1 MPPVKI
7 AIAGSVATD
16 HLMTYPGRFTDSL
29 VVGSLDTVSLSFL
42 VDDLVVRRGG
52 CAANICFGLG
62 SVGIEPLLVAAV
74 GSDWS
79 DYEAW
84 LERHRVNTRA
94 VRVSTELHTAR
105 FLCTT
110 DQDLNQIASFY
121 SGAMREARDIE
132 IGAVAEQFGGLDL
145 VLIGPDDPDAMLRH
159 TDACRSLGIPFAAD
173 PSQQL
178 ARMDGDQIRLLI
190 DGAAY
195 FFTNEYERALTSQ
208 KTGWS
213 DDEVLSRVGVRI
225 TTHGARGATIERNGN
240 TPVQVGV
247 PKEKAK
253 VDPTGVGDAFRSGF
267 LAGLAWDLDDER
279 CGQLGAMLATYV
291 IETQGT
297 QEYRINRDD
306 FLERFEITY
315 GKLAAVEISEYLR
328 CLY

>member
-29 VVGSLDTVSLSFL
+29 VVGSLDTISLSFL

-62 SVGIEPLLVAAV
+62 SVGLEPLLVAAV
-74 GSDWS
+74 GSDWN
-79 DYEAW
+79 DYRAW
-84 LERHRVNTRA
+84 LERHRVNTQA
-94 VRVSTELHTAR
+94 VKVSTERHTAR

-121 SGAMREARDIE
+121 SGAMCEARDIE
-132 IGAVAEQFGGLDL
+132 IGAVAQQVGGIDL

-173 PSQQL
+173 PSQQM

-195 FFTNEYERALTSQ
+195 LFTNEYERALTTQ
-208 KTGWS
+208 KTGWT
-213 DDEVLSRVGVRI
+213 DEEVLARVGVRI
-225 TTHGARGATIERNGN
+225 TTHGARGAVIERNGN
-240 TPVQVGV
+240 EAVSVGV

-267 LAGLAWDLDDER
+267 LAGLAWGLSDER

-297 QEYRINRDD
+297 QEYRISAEE
-306 FLERFEITY
+306 FLERFEIAY
-315 GKLAAVEISEYLR
+315 GKAASAEIAEHLICIY
-328 CLY
+328 

>member
-1 MPPVKI
+1 MKI

-29 VVGSLDTVSLSFL
+29 VVGSLDTISLSFL

-62 SVGIEPLLVAAV
+62 SVGLEPVLVAAV

-79 DYEAW
+79 DYRAW
-84 LERHRVNTRA
+84 LERHRVNIGA
-94 VRVSTELHTAR
+94 VKVSTERHTAR

-121 SGAMREARDIE
+121 SGAMCEARDIE
-132 IGAVAEQFGGLDL
+132 IGAVAQQFGGLDL
-145 VLIGPDDPDAMLRH
+145 VLIGPDDPEAMLRH

-173 PSQQL
+173 PSQQM
-178 ARMDGDQIRLLI
+178 ARMEGDQIRRLI
-190 DGAAY
+190 DGATY
-195 FFTNEYERALTSQ
+195 LFTNEYERALTTQ
-208 KTGWS
+208 KTGWT
-213 DDEVLSRVGVRI
+213 DEEVLARVGVRI
-225 TTHGARGATIERNGN
+225 TTHGARGAVIERNGN
-240 TPVQVGV
+240 RAVSVGV

-267 LAGLAWDLDDER
+267 LAGLAWGLNDER

-297 QEYRINRDD
+297 QEYRINAEE
-306 FLERFEITY
+306 FLERFAITY
-315 GKLAAVEISEYLR
+315 GTAGSVEIAEHLICIY
-328 CLY
+328 

>member
-1 MPPVKI
+1 VKI

-42 VDDLVVRRGG
+42 VDDLIVRRGG

-62 SVGIEPLLVAAV
+62 RIGIEALLVAAV

-84 LERHRVNTRA
+84 LERHRVNTKA
-94 VRVSTELHTAR
+94 VKVSTERHTAR

-110 DQDLNQIASFY
+110 DRDLNQIASFY
-121 SGAMREARDIE
+121 SGAMLEARDIE
-132 IGAVAEQFGGLDL
+132 IGAVAEQFGGFDL

-159 TDACRSLGIPFAAD
+159 TEACRVLGIPFAAD
-173 PSQQL
+173 PSQQM
-178 ARMDGDQIRLLI
+178 ARMDGDQIRLLV

-195 FFTNEYERALTSQ
+195 FFTNEYERALTTQ

-225 TTHGARGATIERNGN
+225 TTHGARGAVIERNGN
-240 TPVQVGV
+240 VPVSVKLIRQGWATLFEQDSWLDWLGKWAMNAVGSWAQCWRPMSSK
-247 PKEKAK
+247 PKA
-253 VDPTGVGDAFRSGF
+253 PRSTGLIVKIF
-267 LAGLAWDLDDER
+267 
-279 CGQLGAMLATYV
+279 
-291 IETQGT
+291 
-297 QEYRINRDD
+297 
-306 FLERFEITY
+306 
-315 GKLAAVEISEYLR
+315 
-328 CLY
+328 

>member
-1 MPPVKI
+1 MKI

-29 VVGSLDTVSLSFL
+29 VVGSLDTISLSFL

-62 SVGIEPLLVAAV
+62 SVGLEPFLVAAV
-74 GSDWS
+74 GADWN
-79 DYEAW
+79 DYRAW
-84 LERHRVNTRA
+84 LERHRVNTKA
-94 VRVSTELHTAR
+94 VKVSSERHTAR

-121 SGAMREARDIE
+121 SGAMCEARDIE
-132 IGAVAEQFGGLDL
+132 IGAVAQQFGGLDL
-145 VLIGPDDPDAMLRH
+145 VLIGPDDPEAMLRH

-173 PSQQL
+173 PSQQM

-195 FFTNEYERALTSQ
+195 LFTNEYERALTTQ
-208 KTGWS
+208 KTGWT
-213 DDEVLSRVGVRI
+213 DEEVLARVGVRI
-225 TTHGARGATIERNGN
+225 TTHGARGAVIERNGSEA
-240 TPVQVGV
+240 VSVGV
-247 PKEKAK
+247 PQEKAK

-267 LAGLAWDLDDER
+267 LAGLAWGLSDER

-297 QEYRINRDD
+297 QEYRISAEEL
-306 FLERFEITY
+306 LERFEIAY
-315 GKLAAVEISEYLR
+315 GSAASVEIAEHLICIY
-328 CLY
+328 

>member
-1 MPPVKI
+1 MKI

-29 VVGSLDTVSLSFL
+29 VVGSLDTISLSFL

-62 SVGIEPLLVAAV
+62 SVGLEPLLVAAV

-79 DYEAW
+79 DYQAW
-84 LERHRVNTRA
+84 LERHRVNTAA
-94 VRVSTELHTAR
+94 VKVSTERHTAR

-121 SGAMREARDIE
+121 SGAMCEARDIE
-132 IGAVAEQFGGLDL
+132 IGAVAQQFGGLDL
-145 VLIGPDDPDAMLRH
+145 VLIGPDDPDAMLHH
-159 TDACRSLGIPFAAD
+159 TDACRSLGIAFAAD
-173 PSQQL
+173 PSQQM

-195 FFTNEYERALTSQ
+195 FFTNEYERALTTQ
-208 KTGWS
+208 KTGWT
-213 DDEVLSRVGVRI
+213 DEEVLARVGVRI
-225 TTHGARGATIERNGN
+225 TTHGARGAVIERNGN
-240 TPVQVGV
+240 RPVSVGV

-267 LAGLAWDLDDER
+267 LAGLAWGLSDER

-297 QEYRINRDD
+297 QEYRINAEE
-306 FLERFEITY
+306 FLGRFKIAY
-315 GKLAAVEISEYLR
+315 GTTAAVEVAEHLICIY
-328 CLY
+328 

>member
-62 SVGIEPLLVAAV
+62 SLGIEPLLVAAV

-84 LERHRVNTRA
+84 LERHRVNTKA
-94 VRVSTELHTAR
+94 VKVSTERHTAR

-121 SGAMREARDIE
+121 SGAMSEARDIE
-132 IGAVAEQFGGLDL
+132 IGAVADQFGGLDL

-159 TDACRSLGIPFAAD
+159 TDACRSLGIAFAAD

-178 ARMDGDQIRLLI
+178 ARMGGDQIRLLI

-195 FFTNEYERALTSQ
+195 LFTNEYERALTSQ

-225 TTHGARGATIERNGN
+225 TTYGARGAMIERNGN
-240 TPVQVGV
+240 ATVLVGV
-247 PKEKAK
+247 PQEKSK
-253 VDPTGVGDAFRSGF
+253 LDPTGVGDAFRSGF
-267 LAGLAWDLDDER
+267 LAGLAWELNDER

-291 IETQGT
+291 IETHGT
-297 QEYRINRDD
+297 QEYRINREE
-306 FLERFEITY
+306 FLGRFEVAY
-315 GKLAAVEISEYLR
+315 GAGAAGDVAAHLDCIY
-328 CLY
+328 

>member
-1 MPPVKI
+1 
-7 AIAGSVATD
+7 
-16 HLMTYPGRFTDSL
+16 MTYPGRFTESL
-29 VVGSLDTVSLSFL
+29 VVGSLDTISLSFL

-52 CAANICFGLG
+52 VAANICFGLG
-62 SVGIEPLLVAAV
+62 SLGVEPLLVAAV
-74 GSDWS
+74 GVDWT

-84 LERHRVNTRA
+84 LIRHRVNTKA
-94 VRVSTELHTAR
+94 VRVSAERHTAR

-121 SGAMREARDIE
+121 PGAMTEARDIE

-159 TDACRSLGIPFAAD
+159 TEACRALGIPFAAD

-178 ARMDGDQIRLLI
+178 ARMDGEQIRLLI

-195 FFTNEYERALTSQ
+195 LFTNEYERALTSQ

-213 DDEVLSRVGVRI
+213 DEEVLSRVLVRI
-225 TTHGARGATIERNGN
+225 TTHGARGAVVEHDGSAIVT
-240 TPVQVGV
+240 VGV
-247 PKEKAK
+247 PQEKAK
-253 VDPTGVGDAFRSGF
+253 VDPTGVGDAFRAGF
-267 LAGLAWDLDDER
+267 LAGLAWGLGDER
-279 CGQLGAMLATYV
+279 CAQLGAMLATYV

-297 QEYRINRDD
+297 QEYRVNEVE
-306 FLERFEITY
+306 FLDRFAIAYGDQAASEIADR
-315 GKLAAVEISEYLR
+315 LE

>member
-1 MPPVKI
+1 VKI

-42 VDDLVVRRGG
+42 VDDLIVRRGG

-62 SVGIEPLLVAAV
+62 SIGIEALLVAAV

-84 LERHRVNTRA
+84 LERHRVNTKA
-94 VRVSTELHTAR
+94 VKVSTERHTAR

-110 DQDLNQIASFY
+110 DRDLNQIASFY
-121 SGAMREARDIE
+121 SGAMLEARDIE
-132 IGAVAEQFGGLDL
+132 IGAVAEQFGGFDL

-159 TDACRSLGIPFAAD
+159 TEACRVLGIPFAAD
-173 PSQQL
+173 PSQQM
-178 ARMDGDQIRLLI
+178 ARMDGDQIRLLV

-195 FFTNEYERALTSQ
+195 FFTNEYERALTTQ

-225 TTHGARGATIERNGN
+225 TTHGARGAVIERNGN
-240 TPVQVGV
+240 VPVSVGV
-247 PKEKAK
+247 PQEKAK
-253 VDPTGVGDAFRSGF
+253 VDPTGVGDAFRAGF
-267 LAGLAWDLDDER
+267 LAGLAWEMGDER

-291 IETQGT
+291 IETKGT
-297 QEYRINRDD
+297 QEYRINRED
-306 FLERFEITY
+306 FLKRFTVAYGEESASEI
-315 GKLAAVEISEYLR
+315 AAHINCIY
-328 CLY
+328 

>member
-1 MPPVKI
+1 VKI

-29 VVGSLDTVSLSFL
+29 VVGSLDTISLSFL

-62 SVGIEPLLVAAV
+62 SIGIEPLLVAAV

-84 LERHRVNTRA
+84 LERHRVNTKA
-94 VRVSTELHTAR
+94 VKVSTERHTAR

-110 DQDLNQIASFY
+110 DLDLNQIASFY
-121 SGAMREARDIE
+121 SGAMSEARDIE

-173 PSQQL
+173 PSQQM
-178 ARMDGDQIRLLI
+178 ARMDGDQIRLLV

-195 FFTNEYERALTSQ
+195 FFTNEYERALTTQ

-213 DDEVLSRVGVRI
+213 EDEVLSRVGVRI
-225 TTHGARGATIERNGN
+225 TTHGARGAVIERNGN
-240 TPVQVGV
+240 DSVSVGV

-267 LAGLAWDLDDER
+267 LAGLAWELSDER

-297 QEYRINRDD
+297 QEYRINRDE
-306 FLERFEITY
+306 FLERFTVAY
-315 GKLAAVEISEYLR
+315 GESASSDIAEHIR